1 MKERG
6 GLQYDICKFGV
17 GGRSK
22 VEVDMEDV
30 EKSAGIGD
38 SWWRVNEP
46 GIEFDEK

>member
-6 GLQYDICKFGV
+6 GLQYDICKFSV

-22 VEVDMEDV
+22 VEVGMKTL
-30 EKSAGIGD
+30 KSGIGD